1 MKPRYFFSLLA
12 LVALSSITGCAQ
24 NATSSSSS
32 EAPVSSDSSF
42 SSTPLSSSSSVSSS
56 TWVDDDDLPL
66 QHDDSENYAFAD
78 STNEKGSMHYEI
90 FVRSFYDSNGDG
102 IGDLNGVKEKL
113 PYLAEMGYRSLW
125 LMPICPSPSYHGY
138 DIANYYAINSD
149 YGTLDDFDAL
159 VAAAKTYNIDIMIDM
174 VLNHCSVTHPYF
186 TQSYADYI
194 SGNTASD
201 SKADWFTWGDG
212 GQHSYK
218 GTYYESRFGA
228 DMPDFNLDS
237 TGVRAEM
244 DKIIKFWIGHG
255 VKGFRLDA
263 VLYYYYNSTT
273 PNVNFLT
280 WLMSTARQYD
290 PNFYMVG
297 ECWADEA
304 IVNSYYASSCN
315 SFFRFGTATGGAMNI
330 VSLVK
335 GYTRSEYFAESLENN
350 EAQMHKANAEAYSSY
365 FLSNHDQDR
374 VSKNFT
380 TPETYKAACSLYALL
395 PGTSYTYYGEEIAL
409 IGVRTTGSTTD
420 DLSDVKRRL
429 PMIWSSS
436 DKTGECKFPETNR
449 PELNTT
455 VQVKIGVAEQLA
467 TPFSLLNH
475 YKMMIHL
482 RNKYSF
488 IKNAILTSAVAKLA
502 TSERSVLA
510 YTLTSGSDSITI
522 VHNFASH
529 NVEVSAPATKIL
541 EQINTTHRL
550 PELANGKLKLGA
562 FSSVIMA

>member
-1 MKPRYFFSLLA
+1 MMDKKEKGYLIAFFCSLIVLA
-12 LVALSSITGCAQ
+12 LIAVI
-24 NATSSSSS
+24 
-32 EAPVSSDSSF
+32 SF
-42 SSTPLSSSSSVSSS
+42 I
-56 TWVDDDDLPL
+56 
-66 QHDDSENYAFAD
+66 YAAGKIYQ
-78 STNEKGSMHYEI
+78 EGS
-90 FVRSFYDSNGDG
+90 
-102 IGDLNGVKEKL
+102 
-113 PYLAEMGYRSLW
+113 
-125 LMPICPSPSYHGY
+125 
-138 DIANYYAINSD
+138 
-149 YGTLDDFDAL
+149 
-159 VAAAKTYNIDIMIDM
+159 
-174 VLNHCSVTHPYF
+174 
-186 TQSYADYI
+186 
-194 SGNTASD
+194 
-201 SKADWFTWGDG
+201 
-212 GQHSYK
+212 
-218 GTYYESRFGA
+218 
-228 DMPDFNLDS
+228 
-237 TGVRAEM
+237 
-244 DKIIKFWIGHG
+244 
-255 VKGFRLDA
+255 
-263 VLYYYYNSTT
+263 
-273 PNVNFLT
+273 
-280 WLMSTARQYD
+280 
-290 PNFYMVG
+290 MVG

-350 EAQMHKANAEAYSSY
+350 EAQMHKANAEVYSSY

-562 FSSVIMA
+562 FSSVIMYYDKSVITDATHLTSMESLIADCEAAGKKWSFEMETSAWYLASFFFGTGCHSNWTTDSSGKFTAVDDTFDSDKGIIAARAMIAGLEDISEGTITIDGQVVNDLQPKDRHISMVFQNYALYPHLTVFENIAFPLRLMASKPSSTGSRPGYRFPAWNGPRKPVKPTPTNWKNPPITNGRINASSITRETRRQPSTNSKFKSMPRTRSFGGVFFDEKKRPLRIAYVVETFYLVTCG